1 MPIGNA
7 LAAIRSINRDLIPE
21 VSSFNRIGGVNS
33 LYVEHKFNSNDV
45 IWMTLSSHYVLYINT
60 NSANP
65 TLNQRRTF
73 SYSRPTNRPENT
85 TLGHNNPF
93 HIIKNYSNNF
103 FLSEKRG
110 SCIKRY
116 DELKRTSLKSVET
129 GFGNFI
135 FGSKTGLSGN
145 SGGLIANP
153 ERLAV
158 DSFNNMYLLENNTRI
173 LKLKDPEHEMN
184 VTGYLSYEQGIS
196 GGTMTIFAG
205 GVTTGSADGLSTEAR
220 FNGPKGITVDLDD
233 NIYVADTLNHT
244 IRKITLDGNVT
255 TIAGS
260 AGSSGYVDDVGTNAR
275 FDNPHGLCC
284 DFDGNIYVADSAN
297 FRVRKISPSQ
307 NYAVTTIA
315 GNGTSSNTQ
324 GDNFSVGFGKLT
336 DIVMMHDG
344 NLLVLDETYR
354 EIKKIKNKTGYR
366 DTFNITL
373 SSSIA
378 NLVLENHLYRRGWDG
393 SSPVNCTLTI
403 LSGAYIYSKRYAQ
416 HNSFTSKSPSLSI
429 GDCFNNSTIT
439 IINSGGIIGGG
450 GFGSKQPF
458 VDLGTKEESLSGTDA
473 IYTRSNIVVKNYGII
488 GGGGGGGGTWL
499 TKERDTR
506 TAAGG
511 GGAGLMKGIAR
522 YRSEPFNTYGAQ
534 NGTILSGGK
543 SSTYRFVNNI
553 SSTEYILSGGDGG
566 DLGQNSKAGR
576 YYINTTSGPDT
587 TGDASEG
594 ANPGGEGS
602 YYYSGGPAGKAID
615 GISFVTIDPS
625 STGQIL
631 GGTV

>member
-45 IWMTLSSHYVLYINT
+45 IWMTLSSHYVYYINT

-73 SYSRPTNRPENT
+73 SYSRPTNRPENS

-110 SCIKRY
+110 SCVKRY
-116 DELKRTSLKSVET
+116 DELR
-129 GFGNFI
+129 GNNGHFM
-135 FGSKTGLSGN
+135 FGSLNGSSGT
-145 SGGLIANP
+145 SGDLLTNP

-158 DSFNNMYLLENNTRI
+158 DSFNNIYLLDNNTRI
-173 LKLKDPEHEMN
+173 RKLKDPEYEMTITGN
-184 VTGYLSYEQGIS
+184 VWNASRIS

-284 DFDGNIYVADSAN
+284 DFDGNIYVADSGN

-403 LSGAYIYSKRYAQ
+403 LSGAYIYSKRYLQ
-416 HNSFTSKSPSLSI
+416 SIRYTSKSPSLSI

-450 GFGSKQPF
+450 GFGSQQPF
-458 VDLGTKEESLSGTDA
+458 VSLGTKEESLSGTDA

-488 GGGGGGGGTWL
+488 GGGGGGGGTWHHGY
-499 TKERDTR
+499 DPTR

-522 YRSEPFNTYGAQ
+522 YTGEPFLTYGGQ
-534 NGTILSGGK
+534 NGTMLSGGN

-553 SSTEYILSGGDGG
+553 SSTEYILSGGVGG

-576 YYINTTSGPDT
+576 YYINSTSGPDIT
-587 TGDASEG
+587 DDASEG
-594 ANPGGEGS
+594 ANPGGQGF

-631 GGTV
+631 GNTV